1 MADEGRR
8 SSRGDVETSER
19 TSAVWESLRAVAVE
33 RAQQLGR
40 PLRVVDLGGGTGG
53 MAVPLAQLGHHVTVI
68 DPSLDALASLYRRAG
83 DSGVAERVEAVQGDA
98 ANLLEVH
105 PDADADLV
113 CCHGTLEFVD
123 NPAATLRS
131 VAGVLAEGG
140 YVSLVVATRI
150 AAVLARALAGQFAQ
164 AQCALTSD
172 DGRWG
177 PADPLPR
184 RFDAA
189 GITALVEGAGLDV
202 VDIHGVRIFSDLV
215 PAAYLDFDADRAALL
230 KLEQTAS
237 RHPDYAFLG
246 HIGAALHV
254 LARRS

>member
-1 MADEGRR
+1 MADDGRR
-8 SSRGDVETSER
+8 SSRGDVETSVR
-19 TSAVWESLRAVAVE
+19 TSAVWESVRAVVLE
-33 RAQQLGR
+33 REQQLGR

-83 DSGVAERVEAVQGDA
+83 DSGVAERVVAVQGDA

-123 NPAATLRS
+123 DPAATLRS
-131 VAGVLAEGG
+131 VAGVLAAGG
-140 YVSLVVATRI
+140 YVSLVVATRV

-177 PADPLPR
+177 PADPLQR

-189 GITALVEGAGLDV
+189 GITALVEGAGLV
-202 VDIHGVRIFSDLV
+202 VTDIHGARIFSDLV